1 MPILTQSGLVISYS
15 CHRQYVFKYDRSGRG
30 PQLGVIG
37 EEVQALLPQ
46 AVDIVATRSFPN
58 PEKGQ
63 PPIVVR
69 RVKGPVPADSPYSRP
84 HRAANGPFRISQV
97 KDLAVVDKN
106 VLFMTNIGA
115 VQVRLQCCSNI
126 PAEAQS
132 VAQQ

>member
-1 MPILTQSGLVISYS
+1 MFYS

-30 PQLGVIG
+30 PQVGVIG

-69 RVKGPVPADSPYSRP
+69 RVKGPVPADASYSRP
-84 HRAANGPFRISQV
+84 HRAANGRPLHPTGEGLGRGGQKRALHDQYRCRPGEIAMLL
-97 KDLAVVDKN
+97 D
-106 VLFMTNIGA
+106 
-115 VQVRLQCCSNI
+115 
-126 PAEAQS
+126 
-132 VAQQ
+132 